1 MRELSEVIASISV
14 RLCGDCFRVFD
25 ICCVNKSDKRNGCKN
40 LGWLQNE
47 REEQEVSRLRRNTLR
62 LLIII
67 PAYNEA
73 ENIERVVDNLIQNYP
88 QYDYVVINDGSTDDT
103 RKVCARRGYNLLD
116 LPVNVGLSGA
126 IKSGMRYANYYGYD
140 YVVQLDG
147 DGQHDPRYIQ
157 KLETEMAETGCDIVI
172 GSRFKTER
180 KPVNSRMIGSQIL
193 TTAIWLTTK
202 GKYIGDVTSGMRLF
216 NKRMIKR
223 FGYDMHYSPEP
234 DTLAYLLNCG
244 VDIREVQVTMYERT
258 AGVSYLDFKGSAW
271 YMMKMLFSIVLFQWF
286 RKRLKE

>member
-1 MRELSEVIASISV
+1 M
-14 RLCGDCFRVFD
+14 
-25 ICCVNKSDKRNGCKN
+25 
-40 LGWLQNE
+40 
-47 REEQEVSRLRRNTLR
+47 
-62 LLIII
+62 I

-73 ENIERVVDNLIQNYP
+73 ENIERVVENLITNYP
-88 QYDYVVINDGSTDDT
+88 QYDYVIINDGSTDDT
-103 RKVCARRGYNLLD
+103 RKICARNGYNFMD

-147 DGQHDPRYIQ
+147 DGQHDPVYIQ
-157 KLETEMAETGCDIVI
+157 SLIDKMEESGADIVI

-180 KPVNSRMIGSQIL
+180 KPLNARMVGSQIL
-193 TTAIWLTTK
+193 TMAIRLTTK

-216 NKRMIKR
+216 NKKMIKQ

-244 VDIREVQVTMYERT
+244 VRIEEVQVKMYERV
-258 AGVSYLDFKGSAW
+258 AGTSYLDFKGSIW
-271 YMMKMLFSIVLFQWF
+271 YMMKMLFSILLFQWV
-286 RKRLKE
+286 RIRIKGDR

>member
-1 MRELSEVIASISV
+1 M
-14 RLCGDCFRVFD
+14 
-25 ICCVNKSDKRNGCKN
+25 K
-40 LGWLQNE
+40 
-47 REEQEVSRLRRNTLR
+47 

-73 ENIERVVDNLIQNYP
+73 ENIERVVGNLIKNYP
-88 QYDYVVINDGSTDDT
+88 QYDYVIINDGSTDDT
-103 RKVCARRGYNLLD
+103 RKICARNGFNFID
-116 LPVNVGLSGA
+116 LPVNTGLSGA

-147 DGQHDPRYIQ
+147 DGQHDPVYIQ
-157 KLETEMAETGCDIVI
+157 ELKDTMDKLECDIVI

-180 KPVNSRMIGSQIL
+180 KPINARMIGSQIL

-216 NKRMIKR
+216 NKKMIKR

-244 VDIREVQVTMYERT
+244 VKIEEIQVKMYERI
-258 AGVSYLDFKGSAW
+258 AGVSYLNFKSSIW
-271 YMMKMLFSIVLFQWF
+271 YMMKMLFSILLFQWF
-286 RKRLKE
+286 RKRIKE